1 MRFFDLRNGVS
12 LSDEI
17 KRRGMDLLG
26 EIPFLLTQDRFD
38 FSSSCMPL
46 YEKHYPEIIAEIQA
60 LSKGLKIKEDILFA
74 LFFSMYA
81 IVPASHCSC
90 VAARD
95 EENVIFGR
103 NSDFYTRMKELN
115 SHFIYDDYYGNST
128 AFLELEDGRNRA
140 GLAIGFTSVFPCNPR
155 PGLNSGLILRLL
167 LEKSDSIETA
177 IGILE
182 SIPISSSQTYMMADR
197 KGHIAYV
204 ECSSEHME
212 IVEYREGRH
221 FLVSTNRFIL
231 SEMQPYYLR
240 VDDDWNAAARYGSIK
255 TVFAKASSFG
265 LETIKDSLISASS
278 YDAASGHDTVW
289 SVIEDMKSGQ
299 SYLCGGNPSKD
310 GYYPI
315 NPCFEMML

>member
-1 MRFFDLRNGVS
+1 MRHFDLRNGVS

-17 KRRGMDLLG
+17 KGRGIDLLS
-26 EIPFLLTQDRFD
+26 EIPFPLTQDRFD

-46 YEKHYPEIIAEIQA
+46 YEKHYPEIIAEILA
-60 LSKGLKIKEDILFA
+60 LSKGLKINEYVLFA

-81 IVPASHCSC
+81 IVPAIHCSC

-95 EENVIFGR
+95 DENVFLGR

-128 AFLELEDGRNRA
+128 AFLELEDGRNSA
-140 GLAIGFTSVFPCNPR
+140 GFAIGFTSVFPCNPK

-167 LEKSDSIETA
+167 LERADSVESAIE
-177 IGILE
+177 ILE
-182 SIPISSSQTYMMADR
+182 SIPIASSQTYMLAD
-197 KGHIAYV
+197 KGGHIAYV

-221 FLVSTNRFIL
+221 FLISTNRFIL
-231 SEMQPYYLR
+231 PGMQPYYIR
-240 VDDDWNAAARYGSIK
+240 ADDDWNASARHESINA
-255 TVFAKASSFG
+255 VLSKA
-265 LETIKDSLISASS
+265 SLISASS

-289 SVIEDMKSGQ
+289 SAIEDMKSGR
-299 SYLCGGNPSKD
+299 SCLCEGNPSRNE
-310 GYYPI
+310 YYPA
-315 NPCFEMML
+315 NSCYRMT